1 MPLSFDSIVHKINI
15 NRFHEIDY
23 QLQYQ
28 EVITIRRVKHT
39 TKGGKSCK
47 CGSIPCKAKTISLG
61 HYSVGFQPKLRTI
74 FAQFTLKIQFLF
86 FKKKIQIYV
95 TKLAIM
101 SSHAVTIKLRIK
113 MEKSN
118 KLARWG
124 LTKQKMHKLI
134 FLFLFLVFFFFFKR
148 PITTNYVQLLLL
160 LPIPSPTLKSDI
172 VPMASNEN

>member
-86 FKKKIQIYV
+86 FYKKNSDLCDK
-95 TKLAIM
+95 A
-101 SSHAVTIKLRIK
+101 
-113 MEKSN
+113 
-118 KLARWG
+118 G
-124 LTKQKMHKLI
+124 
-134 FLFLFLVFFFFFKR
+134 
-148 PITTNYVQLLLL
+148 NYV
-160 LPIPSPTLKSDI
+160 KSCSYYQTQNKDGKEQQ
-172 VPMASNEN
+172 ASKMGFDKTENA